1 MEVAKEN
8 ITLEKINLINRQLAF
23 DNLTTEVEKFKHT
36 VTLGGAVDFAKKFVI
51 VRVDV
56 SVNDVVTDTF
66 LGSVVVDFVYT
77 TPHFDDIFIVSKD
90 NMVDDKHGILTILS
104 QQSIAAMRGIMFESF
119 RGTPLHNAY
128 LPISLNQDVFTK
140 ASGGKKYKQK

>member
-1 MEVAKEN
+1 METTKED
-8 ITLEKINLINRQLAF
+8 ITLEKINLINRQLTF

-56 SVNDVVTDTF
+56 SVNDVLTDAF
-66 LGSVVVDFVYT
+66 LGSIVVEFVYT
-77 TPHFDDIFIVSKD
+77 TPYFDDIFAVSKD
-90 NMVDDKHGILTILS
+90 NIVADTHGILNILS

-128 LPISLNQDVFTK
+128 LPISLNQNVFTK
-140 ASGGKKYKQK
+140 AEGTKKSKQK